1 MRDGLKIKQG
11 EWNIVKMGNSDYSG
25 RCIKARFKNIRME
38 SGDENNLKTIPIM
51 TDGIIDVSFLQT
63 VEPDLH
69 LVIDLSQ
76 SGPSQVHLFT

>member
-11 EWNIVKMGNSDYSG
+11 EWNIVKMGNSDYAD

-38 SGDENNLKTIPIM
+38 SGDENSPKTIPIM
-51 TDGIIDVSFLQT
+51 TDGIIDVSFMIDCTTVT

-69 LVIDLSQ
+69 LVIDSFL
-76 SGPSQVHLFT
+76 PCTV